1 VTSGGTEANIQAV
14 RIARDRADAAR
25 PNVVAPESAHFSF
38 HKAASLLGVELR
50 TAPLSGSRVDVD
62 AMEAL
67 WPEGY
72 RETYERAMDNAEW
85 VAGALET
92 RRYDVVGP
100 DLPLV
105 AADISATTTD
115 RLRERGWRV
124 STTGA
129 GEARLVCMPHVTR
142 STLRSFVADLDWY

>member
-1 VTSGGTEANIQAV
+1 V
-14 RIARDRADAAR
+14 AD
-25 PNVVAPESAHFSF
+25 
-38 HKAASLLGVELR
+38 
-50 TAPLSGSRVDVD
+50 
-62 AMEAL
+62 
-67 WPEGY
+67 
-72 RETYERAMDNAEW
+72 
-85 VAGALET
+85 ALET
-92 RRYDVVGP
+92 RGFDVVGP